1 MGRSMPTWVIILALL
16 VVAIAIGVFYFI
28 ASRPAPQ
35 SVSVKS
41 MEEMKRRMQPP
52 SPQNRPLPPK

>member
-1 MGRSMPTWVIILALL
+1 MSRSVPAWVAILALL
-16 VVAIAIGVFYFI
+16 VVGIAIGVLYLI
-28 ASRPAPQ
+28 ALRPAPQ

>member
-1 MGRSMPTWVIILALL
+1 MSRSVPAWVAILAVF
-16 VVAIAIGVFYFI
+16 VVGIAIVVFYLI
-28 ASRPAPQ
+28 ALRPTPQ
-35 SVSVKS
+35 NVSVKS